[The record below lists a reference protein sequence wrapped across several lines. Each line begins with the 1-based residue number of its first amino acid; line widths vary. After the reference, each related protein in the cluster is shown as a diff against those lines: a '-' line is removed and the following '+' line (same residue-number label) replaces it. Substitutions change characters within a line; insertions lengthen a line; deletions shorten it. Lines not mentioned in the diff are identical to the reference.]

1 MAKRTA
7 STTNSLMNYFKKA
20 RLDLEVQQPVE
31 FQQVKPEPVAVN
43 VDTNNN
49 TAVEDVNAIEILSS
63 GSASEDEQH
72 VVQQKPPPR
81 PTGMHIY

>member
-1 MAKRTA
+1 
-7 STTNSLMNYFKKA
+7 MNYFKKA